1 MKKIRMKC
9 VQKTPSK
16 LAFVKLIKQVSGLGL
31 KESKDIVDTLH
42 HERCG
47 IFDYDINKT
56 VEFEILKDISIDQFR
71 KDLKEIGGQY
81 LVNGGLEFEREYK
94 LLTLGLGEQEDYVD
108 FISENLNYFANQE
121 DTIKFILSKLT
132 KEDLIELTKKLDYT
146 L

>member
-1 MKKIRMKC
+1 MKKIRMNC

-31 KESKDIVDTLH
+31 KESKDIADT
-42 HERCG
+42 
-47 IFDYDINKT
+47 FDYDINKT
-56 VEFEILKDISIDQFR
+56 VEFEIPRDISIDQFR
-71 KDLKEIGGQY
+71 KDLKDIGGQY

-108 FISENLNYFANQE
+108 FISENLNYFTNQE

-132 KEDLIELTKKLDYT
+132 KEDLIELTKNLDYNK
-146 L
+146 